1 MFDTS
6 PLCHFAQQNWLG
18 LLKAV
23 VGERTAVVPDVVS
36 DELRAG
42 AGRDSRLDAV
52 LAATWIEHRELRTV
66 EEVTAFAR
74 FAELLVAKDRNRGE
88 AAVLALAATTGGVAV
103 IDDSAARQAARR
115 NASHS
120 ARRSPCSATRS
131 APICSPSGSS
141 PPSRTT
147 CWQAPTGCPSR
158 PAASRSGQLS
168 TASRDPTAR
177 AADHPG
183 PRENLIL

>member
-115 NASHS
+115 NGVALRPTLALLCDAIRADLLTVRLVAAIADDLLASS
-120 ARRSPCSATRS
+120 YRLPFPPGGFEKWATEH
-131 APICSPSGSS
+131 GL
-141 PPSRTT
+141 T
-147 CWQAPTGCPSR
+147 
-158 PAASRSGQLS
+158 
-168 TASRDPTAR
+168 
-177 AADHPG
+177 
-183 PRENLIL
+183 